1 MKIRG
6 SFVIDTNTRNLI
18 DEIANSVRK
27 MYSVPMPISDISK
40 IVELIGG
47 VVKYDD
53 AELSELSDGYI
64 KKTSAGSFEIC
75 VSSKCSLERRN
86 FTVAHEIGHLFLHM
100 GYRTNPELWKSVSN
114 DLVYNRFGH
123 SDEEYQANEFAAA
136 FLMPEDVFVD
146 ALKRN
151 SNNKNVDI
159 TPVAN
164 LFGVSV
170 GDAVARGRWLGYLQW

>member
-1 MKIRG
+1 MDI
-6 SFVIDTNTRNLI
+6 STRKLI

-100 GYRTNPELWKSVSN
+100 GYRTNPELWKSVSD
-114 DLVYNRFGH
+114 DLVYNRSGQ

-136 FLMPEDVFVD
+136 FLMPEDTFVEV
-146 ALKRN
+146 LKRN
-151 SNNKNVDI
+151 SNGNTVNMAS
-159 TPVAN
+159 VAN
-164 LFGVSV
+164 YFGVSV
-170 GDAVARGRWLGYLQW
+170 EAAVTRGKWLGYLRW

>member
-1 MKIRG
+1 MDI
-6 SFVIDTNTRNLI
+6 STRKLI

-64 KKTSAGSFEIC
+64 KKTSDGSFEIC

-100 GYRTNPELWKSVSN
+100 GYRTNPELWKSVSD
-114 DLVYNRFGH
+114 DLVYNRSGQ

-136 FLMPEDVFVD
+136 FLMPEDTFVEV
-146 ALKRN
+146 LKRN
-151 SNNKNVDI
+151 SNGNTVNMAS
-159 TPVAN
+159 VAN
-164 LFGVSV
+164 YFGVSV
-170 GDAVARGRWLGYLQW
+170 EAAVTRGKWLGYLRW

>member
-1 MKIRG
+1 MDI
-6 SFVIDTNTRNLI
+6 STRKLI

-100 GYRTNPELWKSVSN
+100 GYRTNPELWKSVSD
-114 DLVYNRFGH
+114 DLVYNRSGQ

-136 FLMPEDVFVD
+136 FLMPEDTFVEI
-146 ALKRN
+146 LNKN
-151 SNNKNVDI
+151 SNGNTVNMAS
-159 TPVAN
+159 VAN
-164 LFGVSV
+164 YFGVSV
-170 GDAVARGRWLGYLQW
+170 EAAVTRGKWLGYLRW